1 MKKHLLLWI
10 AATALCCSCTQK
22 KETSQPQ
29 PFKDGE
35 FKEWAQ
41 TPPMGWNSWD
51 CYGAGVTEDELL
63 GNAEFM
69 RDRLKQYGYQ
79 YVVCDIQWYE
89 PAAKGNV
96 YNNFADLCM
105 DEYSR
110 LIPAV
115 NRFPSSANG
124 AGFKP
129 IADKI
134 HSMGLKFG
142 IHIMR
147 GIPRQ
152 AVHRNTRIYGT
163 TARARDIA
171 SQFSLCPWN
180 TDMYG
185 VDTEKRG
192 AEEYYDSLFKLYASW
207 GVDFV
212 KVDDMANTEFS
223 PQNPYSAEKEIEMI
237 RAAIDRSGRDMVLS
251 LSPGPAPLN
260 KAEHLSEN
268 ANMWRISGDFW
279 DRWDKLLNMF
289 SLCEK
294 WYPYVKDGSF
304 PDCDILPLGK
314 LCIDGSYM
322 GDMGRDS
329 GFTKEEQK
337 TMMTLWAV
345 FRSPLFFGGELRL
358 TDNYT
363 LSLVTNPEVINV
375 NQNSE
380 KPLFVYN
387 KGGIAVWQTK
397 IENCTAV
404 AVFNLSDEEKH
415 YKLSFSDLGI
425 ENVRAVRDLWARK
438 DIPKCENDVAVSL
451 KPHSSEFFEIY

>member
-1 MKKHLLLWI
+1 MQDFIKK
-10 AATALCCSCTQK
+10 
-22 KETSQPQ
+22 
-29 PFKDGE
+29 
-35 FKEWAQ
+35 
-41 TPPMGWNSWD
+41 PPMGWNSWD

-212 KVDDMANTEFS
+212 KVDDIANTEFS

-329 GFTKEEQK
+329 GFTNEEQK

-358 TDNYT
+358 TDDYT

-438 DIPKCENDVAVSL
+438 DIPKCENDVTVSL

>member
-1 MKKHLLLWI
+1 MKDFI
-10 AATALCCSCTQK
+10 K
-22 KETSQPQ
+22 K
-29 PFKDGE
+29 
-35 FKEWAQ
+35 
-41 TPPMGWNSWD
+41 PPMGWNSWD

-110 LIPAV
+110 LIPAA

-212 KVDDMANTEFS
+212 KVDDIANTEFS

>member
-1 MKKHLLLWI
+1 MKDFI
-10 AATALCCSCTQK
+10 K
-22 KETSQPQ
+22 K
-29 PFKDGE
+29 
-35 FKEWAQ
+35 
-41 TPPMGWNSWD
+41 PPMGWNSWD

-212 KVDDMANTEFS
+212 KVDDIANTEFS

-438 DIPKCENDVAVSL
+438 DIPKCENDVAFSL

>member
-1 MKKHLLLWI
+1 MKDFI
-10 AATALCCSCTQK
+10 K
-22 KETSQPQ
+22 K
-29 PFKDGE
+29 
-35 FKEWAQ
+35 
-41 TPPMGWNSWD
+41 PPMGWNSWD

-163 TARARDIA
+163 TARACDIA

-212 KVDDMANTEFS
+212 KVDDIANTEFS

-260 KAEHLSEN
+260 KAEHLSKN

-380 KPLFVYN
+380 KPLLEYN

-415 YKLSFSDLGI
+415 YKLSFLDLGI

-438 DIPKCENDVAVSL
+438 DIPKCENDVTVSL
-451 KPHSSEFFEIY
+451 KPHSSAFFEIY

>member
-1 MKKHLLLWI
+1 MKDFI
-10 AATALCCSCTQK
+10 K
-22 KETSQPQ
+22 K
-29 PFKDGE
+29 
-35 FKEWAQ
+35 
-41 TPPMGWNSWD
+41 PPMGWNSWD

-79 YVVCDIQWYE
+79 YVICDIQWYE

-147 GIPRQ
+147 GIPRK

-212 KVDDMANTEFS
+212 KVDDIANTEFS

-260 KAEHLSEN
+260 KAEHLSKN

-404 AVFNLSDEEKH
+404 AVFNLSDEENRH
-415 YKLSFSDLGI
+415 KLKFSDLGI

-451 KPHSSEFFEIY
+451 KPHSTEFFEIY

>member
-1 MKKHLLLWI
+1 MKDFI
-10 AATALCCSCTQK
+10 K
-22 KETSQPQ
+22 K
-29 PFKDGE
+29 
-35 FKEWAQ
+35 
-41 TPPMGWNSWD
+41 PPMGWNSWD

-212 KVDDMANTEFS
+212 KVDDIANTEFS

-358 TDNYT
+358 TDDYT

-415 YKLSFSDLGI
+415 YKLSFSHLGI

>member
-1 MKKHLLLWI
+1 MKDFI
-10 AATALCCSCTQK
+10 K
-22 KETSQPQ
+22 K
-29 PFKDGE
+29 
-35 FKEWAQ
+35 
-41 TPPMGWNSWD
+41 PPMGWNSWD

-152 AVHRNTRIYGT
+152 AVHLNTRIYGT

-212 KVDDMANTEFS
+212 KVDDIANTEFS

-358 TDNYT
+358 TDDYT

-438 DIPKCENDVAVSL
+438 DIPKCENDVTVSL
-451 KPHSSEFFEIY
+451 KPHSSAFFEIY

>member
-1 MKKHLLLWI
+1 MKDFI
-10 AATALCCSCTQK
+10 K
-22 KETSQPQ
+22 K
-29 PFKDGE
+29 
-35 FKEWAQ
+35 
-41 TPPMGWNSWD
+41 PPMGWNSWD

-185 VDTEKRG
+185 VDAEKRG

-212 KVDDMANTEFS
+212 KVDDIANTEFS

-279 DRWDKLLNMF
+279 DRWDKLLNTF

>member
-1 MKKHLLLWI
+1 MKDFI
-10 AATALCCSCTQK
+10 K
-22 KETSQPQ
+22 K
-29 PFKDGE
+29 
-35 FKEWAQ
+35 
-41 TPPMGWNSWD
+41 PPMGWNSWD

-152 AVHRNTRIYGT
+152 AVHRNTCIYGT

-212 KVDDMANTEFS
+212 KVDDIANTEFS
-223 PQNPYSAEKEIEMI
+223 PQNPYSAEKEIEII

-415 YKLSFSDLGI
+415 YRLSFSDLGI

>member
-1 MKKHLLLWI
+1 MKDFITK
-10 AATALCCSCTQK
+10 
-22 KETSQPQ
+22 
-29 PFKDGE
+29 
-35 FKEWAQ
+35 
-41 TPPMGWNSWD
+41 PPMGWNSWD

-69 RDRLKQYGYQ
+69 RARLKQYGYQ

-110 LIPAV
+110 LIPAA

-212 KVDDMANTEFS
+212 KVDDIANTEFS

-438 DIPKCENDVAVSL
+438 DIPKCENDVTVSL

>member
-1 MKKHLLLWI
+1 MKDFI
-10 AATALCCSCTQK
+10 K
-22 KETSQPQ
+22 K
-29 PFKDGE
+29 
-35 FKEWAQ
+35 
-41 TPPMGWNSWD
+41 PPMGWNSWD

-212 KVDDMANTEFS
+212 KVDDIANTEFS

-251 LSPGPAPLN
+251 LSPGPALLN
-260 KAEHLSEN
+260 KAEHLSKN

-358 TDNYT
+358 TDDYT

-387 KGGIAVWQTK
+387 KGGIAGWQTK

-415 YKLSFSDLGI
+415 YKLSFLDLGI

>member
-1 MKKHLLLWI
+1 MKDFI
-10 AATALCCSCTQK
+10 K
-22 KETSQPQ
+22 K
-29 PFKDGE
+29 
-35 FKEWAQ
+35 
-41 TPPMGWNSWD
+41 PPMGWNSWD

-89 PAAKGNV
+89 SAAKGNV

-212 KVDDMANTEFS
+212 KVDDIANTEFS

-438 DIPKCENDVAVSL
+438 DIPKCENDVTVSL

>member
-1 MKKHLLLWI
+1 MKDFI
-10 AATALCCSCTQK
+10 K
-22 KETSQPQ
+22 K
-29 PFKDGE
+29 
-35 FKEWAQ
+35 
-41 TPPMGWNSWD
+41 PPMGWNSWD

-79 YVVCDIQWYE
+79 YVICDIQWYE

-212 KVDDMANTEFS
+212 KVDDIANTEFS

-438 DIPKCENDVAVSL
+438 DISKCENDVTVSL

>member
-1 MKKHLLLWI
+1 MKDFI
-10 AATALCCSCTQK
+10 K
-22 KETSQPQ
+22 K
-29 PFKDGE
+29 
-35 FKEWAQ
+35 
-41 TPPMGWNSWD
+41 PPMGWNSWD

-115 NRFPSSANG
+115 NRFPTSANG

-152 AVHRNTRIYGT
+152 AVHRNKRIYGT

-212 KVDDMANTEFS
+212 KVDDIANTEFS

-329 GFTKEEQK
+329 GFAKEEQK

-358 TDNYT
+358 TDDYT

>member
-1 MKKHLLLWI
+1 MKDFI
-10 AATALCCSCTQK
+10 K
-22 KETSQPQ
+22 K
-29 PFKDGE
+29 
-35 FKEWAQ
+35 
-41 TPPMGWNSWD
+41 PPMGWNSWD

>member
-1 MKKHLLLWI
+1 MKDFI
-10 AATALCCSCTQK
+10 K
-22 KETSQPQ
+22 K
-29 PFKDGE
+29 
-35 FKEWAQ
+35 
-41 TPPMGWNSWD
+41 PPMGWNSWD

-212 KVDDMANTEFS
+212 KVDDIANTEFS

-260 KAEHLSEN
+260 KAEHLSKN

-358 TDNYT
+358 VDNYT

-380 KPLFVYN
+380 KPLLVYN

>member
-1 MKKHLLLWI
+1 MKDFI
-10 AATALCCSCTQK
+10 K
-22 KETSQPQ
+22 K
-29 PFKDGE
+29 
-35 FKEWAQ
+35 
-41 TPPMGWNSWD
+41 PPMGWNSWD

-212 KVDDMANTEFS
+212 KVDDIANTEFS

-438 DIPKCENDVAVSL
+438 DISKCENDVSVSL

>member
-1 MKKHLLLWI
+1 MKDFI
-10 AATALCCSCTQK
+10 K
-22 KETSQPQ
+22 K
-29 PFKDGE
+29 
-35 FKEWAQ
+35 
-41 TPPMGWNSWD
+41 PPMGWNSWD

-212 KVDDMANTEFS
+212 KVDDIANTEFS

-260 KAEHLSEN
+260 KADHLSEN

-304 PDCDILPLGK
+304 PDSDILPLGK

-438 DIPKCENDVAVSL
+438 DIPKCENDVTVSL

>member
-1 MKKHLLLWI
+1 MKDFI
-10 AATALCCSCTQK
+10 K
-22 KETSQPQ
+22 K
-29 PFKDGE
+29 
-35 FKEWAQ
+35 
-41 TPPMGWNSWD
+41 PPMGWNSWD

-212 KVDDMANTEFS
+212 KVDDIANTEFS

-451 KPHSSEFFEIY
+451 KPHSSAFFEMY

>member
-1 MKKHLLLWI
+1 MKDFI
-10 AATALCCSCTQK
+10 K
-22 KETSQPQ
+22 K
-29 PFKDGE
+29 
-35 FKEWAQ
+35 
-41 TPPMGWNSWD
+41 PPMGWNSWD

-212 KVDDMANTEFS
+212 KVDDIANTEFS

-345 FRSPLFFGGELRL
+345 FRSPLFIGGELRL

-380 KPLFVYN
+380 KTLFVYN

>member
-1 MKKHLLLWI
+1 MKDFI
-10 AATALCCSCTQK
+10 K
-22 KETSQPQ
+22 K
-29 PFKDGE
+29 
-35 FKEWAQ
+35 
-41 TPPMGWNSWD
+41 PPMGWNSWD

-212 KVDDMANTEFS
+212 KVDDIANTEFS
-223 PQNPYSAEKEIEMI
+223 PQNPYSAEKEIEII

-415 YKLSFSDLGI
+415 YRLSFSDLGI

>member
-1 MKKHLLLWI
+1 MKDFI
-10 AATALCCSCTQK
+10 K
-22 KETSQPQ
+22 K
-29 PFKDGE
+29 
-35 FKEWAQ
+35 
-41 TPPMGWNSWD
+41 PPMGWNSWD

-79 YVVCDIQWYE
+79 YVICDIQWYE
-89 PAAKGNV
+89 SAAKGNV

-212 KVDDMANTEFS
+212 KVDDIANTEFS

-260 KAEHLSEN
+260 KAEHLSKN

>member
-1 MKKHLLLWI
+1 MKDFI
-10 AATALCCSCTQK
+10 K
-22 KETSQPQ
+22 K
-29 PFKDGE
+29 
-35 FKEWAQ
+35 
-41 TPPMGWNSWD
+41 PPMGWNSWD
-51 CYGAGVTEDELL
+51 CYGAGVTEAELL

-212 KVDDMANTEFS
+212 KVDDIANTEFS
-223 PQNPYSAEKEIEMI
+223 SQNPYSAEKEIEMI

-380 KPLFVYN
+380 KPLLVYN

-438 DIPKCENDVAVSL
+438 DIQKCENDVAVSL
-451 KPHSSEFFEIY
+451 KPHSSAFFEIY

>member
-1 MKKHLLLWI
+1 MKDFI
-10 AATALCCSCTQK
+10 K
-22 KETSQPQ
+22 K
-29 PFKDGE
+29 
-35 FKEWAQ
+35 
-41 TPPMGWNSWD
+41 PPMGWNSWD

-212 KVDDMANTEFS
+212 KVDDIANTEFS
-223 PQNPYSAEKEIEMI
+223 PQNPYSAEKEIEII

-279 DRWDKLLNMF
+279 DRWDKLLNVF

-415 YKLSFSDLGI
+415 YRLSFSDLGI

>member
-1 MKKHLLLWI
+1 MLNFIIGRNNSGKTEKIRALIAERASENKKCILIVPEQFSFESERSILEKI
-10 AATALCCSCTQK
+10 GAQK
-22 KETSQPQ
+22 MLNVDILSFT
-29 PFKDGE
+29 
-35 FKEWAQ
+35 
-41 TPPMGWNSWD
+41 
-51 CYGAGVTEDELL
+51 
-63 GNAEFM
+63 
-69 RDRLKQYGYQ
+69 RLAFVINEQYGKALNKTIDDGTRK
-79 YVVCDIQWYE
+79 V
-89 PAAKGNV
+89 
-96 YNNFADLCM
+96 LM
-105 DEYSR
+105 S
-110 LIPAV
+110 
-115 NRFPSSANG
+115 
-124 AGFKP
+124 
-129 IADKI
+129 
-134 HSMGLKFG
+134 

-212 KVDDMANTEFS
+212 KVDDIANTEFS

-260 KAEHLSEN
+260 KADHLSEN

-438 DIPKCENDVAVSL
+438 DIPKCENDVTVSL

>member
-1 MKKHLLLWI
+1 MKDFI
-10 AATALCCSCTQK
+10 K
-22 KETSQPQ
+22 K
-29 PFKDGE
+29 
-35 FKEWAQ
+35 
-41 TPPMGWNSWD
+41 PPMGWNSWD

-212 KVDDMANTEFS
+212 KVDDIANTEFS

-251 LSPGPAPLN
+251 LSPGPALLN
-260 KAEHLSEN
+260 KAEHLSKN

-358 TDNYT
+358 TDDYT

-415 YKLSFSDLGI
+415 YKLSFLDLGI

>member
-1 MKKHLLLWI
+1 MKDFI
-10 AATALCCSCTQK
+10 K
-22 KETSQPQ
+22 K
-29 PFKDGE
+29 
-35 FKEWAQ
+35 
-41 TPPMGWNSWD
+41 PPMGWNSWD

-212 KVDDMANTEFS
+212 KVDDIANTEFS

-260 KAEHLSEN
+260 KAEHLSEY

-404 AVFNLSDEEKH
+404 AVFNLYDEEKH

-438 DIPKCENDVAVSL
+438 DIPKCENDVTVSL
-451 KPHSSEFFEIY
+451 KPHSSAFFEIY

>member
-1 MKKHLLLWI
+1 MKDFI
-10 AATALCCSCTQK
+10 K
-22 KETSQPQ
+22 KT
-29 PFKDGE
+29 
-35 FKEWAQ
+35 
-41 TPPMGWNSWD
+41 PMGWNSWD

-96 YNNFADLCM
+96 YNNFADLCI

-212 KVDDMANTEFS
+212 KVDDIANTEFS

-237 RAAIDRSGRDMVLS
+237 RAAIDHSGRDMVLS

-260 KAEHLSEN
+260 KAEHLSKN

-345 FRSPLFFGGELRL
+345 FRSPLFFGGEFRL

-404 AVFNLSDEEKH
+404 AVFNLSDEENRH
-415 YKLSFSDLGI
+415 KLKLSDLGI

-438 DIPKCENDVAVSL
+438 DIPKCENDVAISL

>member
-1 MKKHLLLWI
+1 MKDFI
-10 AATALCCSCTQK
+10 K
-22 KETSQPQ
+22 K
-29 PFKDGE
+29 
-35 FKEWAQ
+35 
-41 TPPMGWNSWD
+41 PPMGWNSWD

-212 KVDDMANTEFS
+212 KVDDIANTEFS
-223 PQNPYSAEKEIEMI
+223 PQNPYSAEKEIKMI

-415 YKLSFSDLGI
+415 YKLSFLNLSI

-438 DIPKCENDVAVSL
+438 DIPKFENDVAVSL

>member
-1 MKKHLLLWI
+1 MKDFI
-10 AATALCCSCTQK
+10 K
-22 KETSQPQ
+22 K
-29 PFKDGE
+29 
-35 FKEWAQ
+35 
-41 TPPMGWNSWD
+41 PPMGWNSWD

-89 PAAKGNV
+89 SAAKGNV

-212 KVDDMANTEFS
+212 KVDDIANTEFS

-415 YKLSFSDLGI
+415 YRLSFSDLGI

>member
-1 MKKHLLLWI
+1 MKDFI
-10 AATALCCSCTQK
+10 K
-22 KETSQPQ
+22 K
-29 PFKDGE
+29 
-35 FKEWAQ
+35 
-41 TPPMGWNSWD
+41 PPMGWNSWD

-212 KVDDMANTEFS
+212 KVDDIANTEFS

-438 DIPKCENDVAVSL
+438 DISKCENDVAVFL

>member
-1 MKKHLLLWI
+1 MKDFI
-10 AATALCCSCTQK
+10 K
-22 KETSQPQ
+22 K
-29 PFKDGE
+29 
-35 FKEWAQ
+35 
-41 TPPMGWNSWD
+41 PPMGWNSWD

-163 TARARDIA
+163 TVRARDIA

-212 KVDDMANTEFS
+212 KVDDIANTEFS

-251 LSPGPAPLN
+251 LSPGSAPLN

-268 ANMWRISGDFW
+268 VNMWRISGDFW
-279 DRWDKLLNMF
+279 DRWDKLLDMF

>member
-1 MKKHLLLWI
+1 MKDFI
-10 AATALCCSCTQK
+10 K
-22 KETSQPQ
+22 K
-29 PFKDGE
+29 
-35 FKEWAQ
+35 
-41 TPPMGWNSWD
+41 PPMGWNSWD

-63 GNAEFM
+63 GNAGFM

-79 YVVCDIQWYE
+79 YVICDIQWYE

-212 KVDDMANTEFS
+212 KVDDIANTEFS

>member
-1 MKKHLLLWI
+1 MKDFI
-10 AATALCCSCTQK
+10 K
-22 KETSQPQ
+22 K
-29 PFKDGE
+29 
-35 FKEWAQ
+35 
-41 TPPMGWNSWD
+41 PPMGWNSWD

-129 IADKI
+129 IADRI

-212 KVDDMANTEFS
+212 KVDDIANTEFS

-237 RAAIDRSGRDMVLS
+237 RSAIDRSGRDMVLS

-294 WYPYVKDGSF
+294 WYSYVKDGSF

-380 KPLFVYN
+380 KPLLVYN

-404 AVFNLSDEEKH
+404 AVFNLSDEENRH
-415 YKLSFSDLGI
+415 ILKLSDLGI

-438 DIPKCENDVAVSL
+438 DIPKCENDVTVSL

>member
-1 MKKHLLLWI
+1 MKDFI
-10 AATALCCSCTQK
+10 K
-22 KETSQPQ
+22 K
-29 PFKDGE
+29 
-35 FKEWAQ
+35 
-41 TPPMGWNSWD
+41 PPMGWNSWD

-129 IADKI
+129 FADKI

-212 KVDDMANTEFS
+212 KVDDIANTEFS

-358 TDNYT
+358 TDDYT